1 MEHLDKIKKLLLKEL
16 EEFAARD
23 KIEGFE
29 DLEVIHKLT
38 DTVKNICKIEMLHK
52 QGGDGGYSGGNYG
65 GGVYGGGYSYTGEVW
80 MVGGKVRDCVAVRT
94 TVVDERALV
103 AVAPKIRAPDCV
115 CRRHVGQKKAVERHT
130 GIYFLPRLSGR
141 LRYCADGAVSDHA
154 PRRIRVVRLIHSHAS
169 IVS

>member
-38 DTVKNICKIEMLHK
+38 DTVKNICKIEMLQK

-65 GGVYGGGYSYTGEVW
+65 GGYSYTGEGGSGGYSSRGGNGGYSMRGRDW
-80 MVGGKVRDCVAVRT
+80 RGRYTRDDGRDQMVNELENLMGHLGNSEDRETLK
-94 TVVDERALV
+94 
-103 AVAPKIRAPDCV
+103 
-115 CRRHVGQKKAVERHT
+115 
-130 GIYFLPRLSGR
+130 RLMDH
-141 LRYCADGAVSDHA
+141 LRNS
-154 PRRIRVVRLIHSHAS
+154 
-169 IVS
+169 

>member
-29 DLEVIHKLT
+29 DLEVIHKIT

-65 GGVYGGGYSYTGEVW
+65 GGVYGGGYSYTGEGGSGGYSSRGGNGGYSMRGRDW
-80 MVGGKVRDCVAVRT
+80 RGRYTRDEGRDQMVNELENLMGHMGNSEDRETLK
-94 TVVDERALV
+94 
-103 AVAPKIRAPDCV
+103 
-115 CRRHVGQKKAVERHT
+115 
-130 GIYFLPRLSGR
+130 RLMDH
-141 LRYCADGAVSDHA
+141 LRNS
-154 PRRIRVVRLIHSHAS
+154 
-169 IVS
+169 